1 MGCGGLAQICD
12 SVSINEDTCP
22 KKKFSFQLLQYEV
35 NAILWP
41 TAVSKIISKVVCA
54 KADQTADRHNGQ

>member
-22 KKKFSFQLLQYEV
+22 KKKFSFQQIFQYEV
-35 NAILWP
+35 NAISWP
-41 TAVSKIISKVVCA
+41 TAVSKNISKVGL
-54 KADQTADRHNGQ
+54 NSL

>member
-12 SVSINEDTCP
+12 SVSINEECP

-35 NAILWP
+35 NAISWR